1 MPRRREVAK
10 RVILPDPKYGDRTV
24 AKLVNILMQ
33 DGKKST
39 AERALYSALD
49 LVSQRTGEEAVKVL
63 KKSLD
68 NIKPTLEVKSRRV
81 GGSTYQVPVEVRAGA
96 ADFAGDALADQ
107 VCQPPFGENLD
118 RQAGRRNAGCLQQ
131 PWRGCQE
138 AGRNAQD
145 GRSQPRFRALPLV
158 VHIVASLR
166 SFCVTSVFIGKNP

>member
-49 LVSQRTGEEAVKVL
+49 LVAQRTGEEAVKVL

-81 GGSTYQVPVEVRAGA
+81 GGSTYQVPVEVRPERRTSLAMRWLIKYANLRSEKTSTDKLAGEMLDSFNNRGA
-96 ADFAGDALADQ
+96 AVKKREETHKMAEANRAFAHY
-107 VCQPPFGENLD
+107 
-118 RQAGRRNAGCLQQ
+118 R
-131 PWRGCQE
+131 W
-138 AGRNAQD
+138 
-145 GRSQPRFRALPLV
+145 
-158 VHIVASLR
+158 
-166 SFCVTSVFIGKNP
+166 